1 MKEQLN
7 IGLLGMGVV
16 GTGVCQLLAEQREA
30 IAARTGVEIFITKAL
45 ASPYDDKSAIAQKYG
60 FELTSD
66 IQEIYQDES
75 IDVIVELIGKIDPA
89 KDFILGALAHK
100 KHVVTA
106 NKDLLASHGPELTAA
121 AKKAGVALYYEAS
134 VGGGIPILRTLSTH
148 YLPDTI
154 TSISGIVNGT
164 TNYMLTKMLTDNLSY
179 EEVLAKAQA
188 KGFAESDPTN
198 DVDGIDAAYKMVLLT
213 KFAFGMTIEM
223 KDVSIGGIRGLAIED
238 IIYAQQL
245 GYEVKLIGTAQ
256 KTPKNHVAVSV
267 GPVLVPKPH
276 PLASIK
282 YEFNGVYIEST
293 GIDRS
298 MLYGPGAGARPTATS
313 VLADVTEIAKNKSAG
328 ITESFLTFEQPTQ
341 IAVPDELR
349 QRYYIALTG
358 PLAAQQQTL
367 DWIDQESILEKK
379 AFLTKPLSPS
389 ELTAALS
396 IFEDGRIS
404 QIMKVMEE

>member
-1 MKEQLN
+1 MKERLN

-30 IAARTGVEIFITKAL
+30 IAARTGVEICITKAL
-45 ASPYDDKSAIAQKYG
+45 ASPYDDKTAIAQKYG

-66 IQEIYQDES
+66 IQEIYQDDA

-89 KDFILGALAHK
+89 KDFILGAFAHK

-106 NKDLLASHGPELTAA
+106 NKDLLATHGPELTAA
-121 AKKAGVALYYEAS
+121 AQQAGVALYYEAS

-164 TNYMLTKMLTDNLSY
+164 TNYMLTKMLADNLSY
-179 EEVLAKAQA
+179 EAVLAEAQA
-188 KGFAESDPTN
+188 KGFAESDPSN

-223 KDVSIGGIRGLAIED
+223 KDVSITGIRGLAIED
-238 IIYAQQL
+238 IAHAQQL

-256 KTPKNHVAVSV
+256 KTPSHHLAVSV
-267 GPVLVPKPH
+267 GPVLVPKSH
-276 PLASIK
+276 PLASIN

-313 VLADVTEIAKNKSAG
+313 VLADLTVIAKNKVAG
-328 ITESFLTFEQPTQ
+328 ITEPFVSFEQPTKL
-341 IAVPDELR
+341 AAPNELR
-349 QRYYIALTG
+349 QCYYIALNQ
-358 PLAAQQQTL
+358 PLAANQQKL
-367 DWIDQESILEKK
+367 EWINQESMAEK
-379 AFLTKPLSPS
+379 AFMTKPLSQS
-389 ELTAALS
+389 ELTAELS
-396 IFEDGRIS
+396 IFEDGQVS